1 MISIRIFFAL
11 FIVSLILTGQSNA
24 QDLQKYEEL
33 LNESHMQFSIPP
45 DFMLTPV
52 IKNGDVM
59 YDFAIKSNT
68 QKFEIRYR
76 IWPIEK
82 GSAKDKMNNSMH
94 NLMLTTMALNISN
107 GQIIEPQQYPK
118 ESVKE
123 EFGADAGS
131 TGIVDTHSEFGKDY
145 KACMIS
151 VIHKE
156 NVADAYIFFLFNDRS
171 DILKALSTSKIF
183 HALKFK

>member
-1 MISIRIFFAL
+1 M
-11 FIVSLILTGQSNA
+11 TGQSNA

-68 QKFEIRYR
+68 NKFEIRYR

-107 GQIIEPQQYPK
+107 GQIVDHSNTLKKVSKKNLEPMQ
-118 ESVKE
+118 EVRE
-123 EFGADAGS
+123 
-131 TGIVDTHSEFGKDY
+131 
-145 KACMIS
+145 
-151 VIHKE
+151 
-156 NVADAYIFFLFNDRS
+156 
-171 DILKALSTSKIF
+171 
-183 HALKFK
+183 